1 MKGMNMRNYWQNWL
15 SAWSAAVVIFGV
27 VLAGGAFEATDGLL
41 RALLTL
47 FSNPLPD
54 VMDAHHRFGFGLMG
68 AVSLGWGLTFYGAFK
83 ALHALDA
90 KTAAPIWRFMNI
102 GIFAW
107 YLIDSYI
114 SVATGFWMNAV
125 SNTLL
130 VIAYYIPV
138 LKSGVLRG

>member
-1 MKGMNMRNYWQNWL
+1 MKGMIMRNYWQNWL

-47 FSNPLPD
+47 FGNPLPED
-54 VMDAHHRFGFGLMG
+54 MDAHHRFGFGLMG

-130 VIAYYIPV
+130 VILYYIPV